1 MEGSGFGDLF
11 GDPDELQRRLGEF
24 AEQMQGAQ
32 RHFETVGGILLGL
45 EPDATMFTF

>member
-1 MEGSGFGDLF
+1 MGYKYMEGSGFGDLF

-32 RHFETVGGILLGL
+32 SWPGPTTRSSSRST
-45 EPDATMFTF
+45 